1 MKRLLASP
9 DESPPLTIG
18 LLVLT
23 LVVPGCRSLKDKRS
37 VLLPLFNRIR
47 RVFNVSI
54 MEVGNRD
61 ARDRAI
67 IAVVGVNSEKA
78 ECNTTLLAIEH
89 EVESAEDVILSDFS
103 VQFL

>member
-1 MKRLLASP
+1 ML
-9 DESPPLTIG
+9 G
-18 LLVLT
+18 LM
-23 LVVPGCRSLKDKRS
+23 VPGSHSLKEKRS

-54 MEVGNRD
+54 MEIGNRD

-67 IAVVGVNSEKA
+67 IAVVGVNSDKA

-89 EVESAEDVILSDFS
+89 EVENAGNVILSDFS

>member
-1 MKRLLASP
+1 M
-9 DESPPLTIG
+9 
-18 LLVLT
+18 LT
-23 LVVPGCRSLKDKRS
+23 LVVLGSRSLKDKRS

-67 IAVVGVNSEKA
+67 IAVVGVNSDKG

-89 EVESAEDVILSDFS
+89 EVENAGDVILSDFS

>member
-23 LVVPGCRSLKDKRS
+23 LVVPGSRSLKDKRS

-67 IAVVGVNSEKA
+67 IAVVAVNSEKA

-89 EVESAEDVILSDFS
+89 EVENAGDVVLSDFS

>member
-1 MKRLLASP
+1 
-9 DESPPLTIG
+9 
-18 LLVLT
+18 VLT
-23 LVVPGCRSLKDKRS
+23 LVVLGSRSLKDKRS

-89 EVESAEDVILSDFS
+89 EVENEGDVVLSDFS

>member
-1 MKRLLASP
+1 MKRLFASP
-9 DESPPLTIG
+9 DESPPLAIG

-23 LVVPGCRSLKDKRS
+23 LVVPGSRSLKDKRS

-89 EVESAEDVILSDFS
+89 EVENEGDVVLSDFS